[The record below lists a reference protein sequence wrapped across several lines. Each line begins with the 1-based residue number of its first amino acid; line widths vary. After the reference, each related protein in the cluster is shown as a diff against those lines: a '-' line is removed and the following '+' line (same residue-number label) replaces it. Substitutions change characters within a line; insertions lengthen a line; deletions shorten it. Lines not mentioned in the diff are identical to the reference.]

1 MNQKNN
7 NEKQEWIR
15 NVHLRIGQNVK
26 RHRQEKGFSQV
37 ALAHEL
43 GHDSV
48 GVISTAEICLNGKHF
63 NIEHLARI
71 ACILE
76 IDICCLF
83 EGVSEIYKRHRTS
96 KSDP

>member
-1 MNQKNN
+1 MNKKNN
-7 NEKQEWIR
+7 DEKKEWIR

-48 GVISTAEICLNGKHF
+48 GIVSTAEIGLNNKHF
-63 NIEHLARI
+63 NIEHLTKI
-71 ACILE
+71 AGVLE

-83 EGVSEIYKRHRTS
+83 EGVSDIYSRHRTLL
-96 KSDP
+96 SDL